1 MPSDH
6 ESELRAIMLGR
17 AERSV
22 VIDAVAELELP
33 DCWLAAGFVRNTVW
47 DHLHGHGESTPLND
61 VDIAYFDPIRVDRT
75 VESAAAETLRSAFPD
90 LDFSVKNQAR
100 MHHKNGHP
108 PYASATD
115 AISRWTETCTA
126 VGVRRGPDGL
136 DVCAPHGLADLF
148 ALVVRPTSL
157 DEHNLAL
164 VRTRVRDRNWLTH
177 WPLLRVELPGEQ
189 ERRHDGGD

>member
-1 MPSDH
+1 MPSDR

-17 AERSV
+17 VERSA
-22 VIDAVAELELP
+22 VIDAVAELGLP

-47 DHLHGHGESTPLND
+47 DHLHGHEESTPLND
-61 VDIAYFDPIRVDRT
+61 VDIAYFDPARVDRS
-75 VESAAAETLRSAFPD
+75 VESAAAGTLRSAFPH

-108 PYASATD
+108 PYTSATD

-148 ALVVRPTSL
+148 ALVVRPTSF

-164 VRTRVRDRNWLTH
+164 VRTRVRDRNWLAN
-177 WPLLRVELPGEQ
+177 WPLLRVEMPGEQ